1 MCGVRVPASPHLR
14 DALTSGCLELVE
26 AIEEGA
32 KSAEI
37 ATIERDAEAGERG
50 EFGFISFLGVG
61 STGGDEG
68 LGAEDIVKI
77 FVETDESASGDLS
90 MDADE
95 HDVSDI
101 AIGVEVVVEVNHF
114 TAGEFEIVGN
124 FEEGEVFFGNETISE
139 QVFAHIFLEGFPK
152 IAAGGI
158 DHDERDD
165 IGLPCLH
172 QSERFES
179 FVHGAEPAREEGDGI
194 GVFDEVEFAGE
205 EIFEGEKFGIPADG
219 FVGFLFEREF
229 DVEGEAVFASCA
241 CLGGTHDSFPPA
253 GDDHIASFLHKL
265 AEAVGRFIG
274 RGCGLGAGGSEDG
287 DFFDTAIRGEDLV
300 GVFDFAHD
308 AFELFEVAL
317 IGAIGGKTDHHGDHL
332 LK

>member
-1 MCGVRVPASPHLR
+1 MRSRGW
-14 DALTSGCLELVE
+14 LELVE
-26 AIEEGA
+26 AVEEGA
-32 KSAEI
+32 EPAEI
-37 ATIERDAEAGERG
+37 ATIKGDAEAGEGG
-50 EFGFISFLGVG
+50 EFGFIGFLGVG
-61 STGGDEG
+61 SAGGDEG

-90 MDADE
+90 VDADE

-114 TAGEFEIVGN
+114 TAGEFEVVGN
-124 FEEGEVFFGNETISE
+124 FEEGEVFFGDETISE
-139 QVFAHIFLEGFPK
+139 QVFAHIFLEGFPE

-165 IGLPCLH
+165 VGFPCLH
-172 QSERFES
+172 QSERFEG
-179 FVHGAEPAREEGDGI
+179 FVHGAEPARKEGDGI

-241 CLGGTHDSFPPA
+241 CLGGAHDSFSPA

-265 AEAVGRFIG
+265 AEAVGCFIG
-274 RGCGLGAGGSEDG
+274 GGGGLGAGGSEDG

-317 IGAIGGKTDHHGDHL
+317 IGAIGGKTDNHGDHL
-332 LK
+332 FK